1 MCDAGGYD
9 WFCCFKQKTAYEM
22 RIRDWSSDV
31 CSSDLEPERRA
42 PQQLG
47 EERVDGGVGNEL
59 LPDAR
64 VVKRFDLY
72 REGAQI
78 GTVPDR
84 LARARIDDAP
94 IDENVHIPLPKTA
107 NRALSEHDAER

>member
-1 MCDAGGYD
+1 MA
-9 WFCCFKQKTAYEM
+9 AYEM
-22 RIRDWSSDV
+22 RISDWSSYV
-31 CSSDLEPERRA
+31 CSSD
-42 PQQLG
+42 LG

-107 NRALSEHDAER
+107 NRALIEHVAEVDISVDRKSTRLNSSH

>member
-1 MCDAGGYD
+1 MVDRILMPAEERVFGQRRAGRRNAIFG
-9 WFCCFKQKTAYEM
+9 
-22 RIRDWSSDV
+22 
-31 CSSDLEPERRA
+31 DLEPERRA

-72 REGAQI
+72 REGAQM

-84 LARARIDDAP
+84 LARAGIDDAP
-94 IDENVHIPLPKTA
+94 SDENVNIPMPKTA
-107 NRALSEHDAER
+107 NHALIEHVEEVDKT

>member
-1 MCDAGGYD
+1 MPAEERVFGQRRAGRRNAIFG
-9 WFCCFKQKTAYEM
+9 
-22 RIRDWSSDV
+22 
-31 CSSDLEPERRA
+31 DLEPERRA

-84 LARARIDDAP
+84 LARARIDD
-94 IDENVHIPLPKTA
+94 
-107 NRALSEHDAER
+107 RSEARRVGNGCVRTCRSWWSPYHS